1 MRRFVP
7 SLSALLAFESAARHM
22 NFTKAAEDLAVTQSG
37 ISRQISALET
47 MLGAKLFE
55 RVGSR
60 LVLTE
65 IAKAYLNE
73 ISSGL
78 NQIEQASVNCVRGQ
92 SLDAALVVCAHPTLA
107 SRWLTP
113 RLHSFLQDRPDTI
126 LDFVTTTKDI
136 DFTDTRIDAAVLR
149 GRGSWTASRSQE
161 LFREELV
168 VVAAPDVVED
178 RLATDELDFD
188 TLPTLQ
194 NASRP
199 DLWLT
204 WLRGA
209 GLRHKGAIRG
219 PRFPHSEL
227 LIAAAKSG
235 LGLAIVPLIYV
246 EKELETKE
254 LVLPF
259 GGPVPTADSYWL
271 VQPEQRAEIPMAHQF
286 GLWLKD
292 QARRF
297 RRDVSN
303 LRGSGF

>member
-7 SLSALLAFESAARHM
+7 SLTALLAFESAARHM

-37 ISRQISALET
+37 ISRQISNLESL
-47 MLGAKLFE
+47 LGAKLFE

-65 IAKAYLNE
+65 VAKSYLNE
-73 ISSGL
+73 ITSGL

-92 SLDAALVVCAHPTLA
+92 SLEAALMICAHPTLA

-113 RLHSFLQDRPDTI
+113 RLQDFLKDRPETI
-126 LDFVTTTKDI
+126 LDFVTTAKDI
-136 DFTDTRIDAAVLR
+136 NFTETRIDAAILR
-149 GRGSWTASRSQE
+149 GRGTWTATRSQE

-168 VVAAPDVVED
+168 VVGAPHVVDTLPSEDV
-178 RLATDELDFD
+178 LDFD
-188 TLPTLQ
+188 NIATLQ

-209 GLRHKGAIRG
+209 GLQHRGAIRG

-227 LIAAAKSG
+227 LISAAKSG
-235 LGLAIVPLIYV
+235 LGLAVVPLLYV
-246 EKELETKE
+246 ETELQNKELA
-254 LVLPF
+254 LAF

-271 VQPEQRAEIPMAHQF
+271 VQPEQRAEIPAAHQF
-286 GLWLKD
+286 SLWIKD
-292 QARRF
+292 QARQF
-297 RRDVSN
+297 RRDVSHMRSTN
-303 LRGSGF
+303 L

>member
-7 SLSALLAFESAARHM
+7 SLSALLAFEAAARHM
-22 NFTKAAEDLAVTQSG
+22 NFTKAAEDLSVTQSG
-37 ISRQISALET
+37 ISRQISNLEAL
-47 MLGAKLFE
+47 LGAKLFE

-65 IAKAYLNE
+65 VAKSYLTE

-78 NQIEQASVNCVRGQ
+78 SQIEQASVNCVRGQ
-92 SLDAALVVCAHPTLA
+92 SLETALMICAHPTLA

-113 RLHSFLQDRPDTI
+113 RLQNFLKGRPEII
-126 LDFVTTTKDI
+126 LDLVTTTKNI
-136 DFTDTRIDAAVLR
+136 DFAETRIDAAILR
-149 GRGSWTASRSQE
+149 GRGAWTATRSHE

-168 VVAAPDVVED
+168 VVGAPQLVENIH
-178 RLATDELDFD
+178 TEDELDFD
-188 TLPTLQ
+188 RIPTLQ

-209 GLRHKGAIRG
+209 GLQHRGAIRG

-227 LIAAAKSG
+227 LISAAKSE
-235 LGLAIVPLIYV
+235 LGLAVVPLLYV
-246 EKELETKE
+246 ENELENKE
-254 LVLPF
+254 LVLAF

-271 VQPEQRAEIPMAHQF
+271 VQPEQRSEIPTAHQF
-286 GLWLKD
+286 SLWIKD
-292 QARRF
+292 QARQF
-297 RRDVSN
+297 RRDVSTLRSTN
-303 LRGSGF
+303 L